1 MRVLVTGATGL
12 IGKEIGK
19 LLVESGHELVVVS
32 RNPAKARL
40 DLPFPAEIF
49 AWQGESEQFPK
60 AALQGVEGVIHL
72 AGESVASGRW
82 TPERKKSIRD
92 SRVMGTRRLVEAIS
106 QLGNSDHPLKTFISG
121 SAIGIYG
128 DRGDEILTEDSAPGG
143 DFLSH
148 VTRDWEGEADALTRN
163 SKTKHI
169 RVAKIRTSV
178 VISRHGGALEKMLP
192 VFSRGLGGKLGSGQQ
207 WMSWIHLE
215 DIARL
220 FVFALETEN
229 VSGALNGAAPEPARN
244 ERFTVALARALG
256 RSVFLPVPDAALK
269 VALGEMSEAV
279 LGSQRVSAAYVQE
292 LGFQFRHPEL
302 VPALEEICAPLKQ
315 SQHELLAEQWVP
327 KTPHEIFP
335 YFCSEKNLEELT
347 PPFLNFKVIGKS
359 TPEIKEGTLID
370 YRLGLYGMGVKWRTL
385 IETWK
390 PSGSFVDIQ
399 LKGPYR
405 RWHHTH
411 EFIPMGGGTLLRDRV
426 VYQLPLGIFGDLAAG
441 WKVTGDVNAIFAYRR
456 KKINELFGSLPAPS
470 AEGHHA

>member
-1 MRVLVTGATGL
+1 MRVLITGATGL

-19 LLVESGHELVVVS
+19 VLVESGHELVVVT
-32 RNPAKARL
+32 RNPERARFE
-40 DLPFPAEIF
+40 LPFPAEIF
-49 AWQGESEQFPK
+49 KWGGDTEAFPK
-60 AALQGVEGVIHL
+60 AALKGVEGIIHL

-106 QLGNSDHPLKTFISG
+106 QLGKSESPLRTFVSG

-128 DRGDEILTEDSAPGG
+128 NRGDEILTEDCAAGD
-143 DFLSH
+143 DFLAN
-148 VTRDWEGEADALTRN
+148 VTRDWEGEADSL
-163 SKTKHI
+163 TKHPKTSHI
-169 RVAKIRTSV
+169 RIAKIRTGV
-178 VISRHGGALEKMLP
+178 VLSRHGGALEKMIP
-192 VFSRGLGGKLGSGQQ
+192 VFSRGLGGKLGQGQQ

-220 FVFALETEN
+220 FIFALETDH
-229 VSGALNGAAPEPARN
+229 VSGALNGAAPEPTRN

-256 RSVFLPVPDAALK
+256 RSVFLPVPDGALK

-279 LGSQRVSAAYVQE
+279 LGSARVSAAHVQE

-302 VPALEEICAPLKQ
+302 VPALEEICAPLARG
-315 SQHELLAEQWVP
+315 QHELLAEQWVP
-327 KTPHEIFP
+327 QTPHEIFP

-390 PSGSFVDIQ
+390 PTGSFVDIQ

-441 WKVTGDVNAIFAYRR
+441 WKVNGDVKAIFAYRR
-456 KKINELFGSLPAPS
+456 KKIDELFGA
-470 AEGHHA
+470 HA